1 MDNNL
6 TKYYSEKN
14 TLDSISITEL
24 EALIHLHPL
33 DLMPKILLS
42 NKMDSI
48 DEQELLLFTN
58 DRTFVH
64 YLKADDYGIPSINE
78 LRGLLIDPVKE
89 TNILSE
95 HDTNSAYSSQKSA
108 SEILDDIMLSEALK
122 IKPEEQQETILQ
134 DNIEKGLETNEIS
147 PPTINLHSEDSHEVM
162 TESSLVKTDNTIE
175 NKDFQQ
181 PEKTKK
187 PRKKTK
193 KDKYKLKE
201 FNGISEYSKW
211 LLSFKSSDI
220 DRRIKKEQKNE
231 KKRALEES
239 ANKSIIKRTGIISD
253 SLADL
258 LASQGHFDESK
269 KMYEQLMLKYPEK
282 SSYFAAKIN
291 QIIKN

>member
-33 DLMPKILLS
+33 DLLPKILLS
-42 NKMDSI
+42 NKIDSI
-48 DEQELLLFTN
+48 GEQELLLFTN

-64 YLKADDYGIPSINE
+64 YLKATEIGIPSINE
-78 LRGLLIDPVKE
+78 LKGLLIDPVKE
-89 TNILSE
+89 TNTLSE
-95 HDTNSAYSSQKSA
+95 HNINSAYSSQKSS
-108 SEILDDIMLSEALK
+108 SETLDDNMLSEELK
-122 IKPEEQQETILQ
+122 IKPEELQETILQ
-134 DNIEKGLETNEIS
+134 DNIEKGPEANVIS
-147 PPTINLHSEDSHEVM
+147 HPTINLHSEDSHEVM
-162 TESSLVKTDNTIE
+162 TESSLVKTDDIIE

-181 PEKTKK
+181 AEKTKK

-239 ANKSIIKRTGIISD
+239 ANKSIKKRTGIISD

>member
-1 MDNNL
+1 MDINL

-24 EALIHLHPL
+24 EALIHLHPI

-64 YLKADDYGIPSINE
+64 YLKVNDYGIPSINE
-78 LRGLLIDPVKE
+78 LKGLLNDSVKE

-95 HDTNSAYSSQKSA
+95 HDINSSYSSQKSA
-108 SEILDDIMLSEALK
+108 SEILDDTMFIEELE

-134 DNIEKGLETNEIS
+134 DISEKGPKTNEIS
-147 PPTINLHSEDSHEVM
+147 TATINLHSEDSYEEM
-162 TESSLVKTDNTIE
+162 TESSLVKTDNIFE
-175 NKDFQQ
+175 NKDLQQ
-181 PEKTKK
+181 PRKNKK
-187 PRKKTK
+187 SKKKTK

-239 ANKSIIKRTGIISD
+239 ANKSIKKRTGIISD